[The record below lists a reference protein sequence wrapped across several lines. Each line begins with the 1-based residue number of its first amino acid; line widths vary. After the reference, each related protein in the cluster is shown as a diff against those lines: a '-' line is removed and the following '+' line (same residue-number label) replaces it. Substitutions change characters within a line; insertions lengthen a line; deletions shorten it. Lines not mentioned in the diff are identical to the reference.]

1 MRKTAFA
8 AKFDFYQS
16 DFSKGAVGSGHD
28 MTGNEIVTLDV
39 RQEIAQ
45 GREPFG
51 RIMSVVGQLRNE
63 QTLKL
68 IAPFQPVP
76 LFHVLE
82 AQGFSH
88 QVRETSS
95 GDWEVLF
102 SRTRETKLT
111 SASSRACSQSPNLSS
126 ARRGKSV
133 QVIDVDTRG
142 LEPPQ
147 PLVSILEAL
156 DDLPESG
163 ELRARTSRRPM
174 HLLPAL
180 EERGF
185 QGRCEEQ
192 SDGSFVTYIRRA

>member
-1 MRKTAFA
+1 MKALFGL
-8 AKFDFYQS
+8 KFDFYQS
-16 DFSKGAVGSGHD
+16 AFSPEHVSSGHD
-28 MTGNEIVTLDV
+28 MAGNEIVTLDV
-39 RQEIAQ
+39 RKELAQ

-51 RIMSVVGQLRNE
+51 RIMSVVGQLGNE
-63 QTLKL
+63 QSLKL

-76 LFHVLE
+76 LFHILE

-88 QVRETSS
+88 QARETSS

-111 SASSRACSQSPNLSS
+111 SASSRACSQSPILSS
-126 ARRGKSV
+126 ARRGMSI
-133 QVIDVDTRG
+133 QAIDVDTRG

-147 PLVSILEAL
+147 PLISILEAL
-156 DDLPESG
+156 EDLPESG

-192 SDGSFVTYIRRA
+192 TDGSFVTYIRRA